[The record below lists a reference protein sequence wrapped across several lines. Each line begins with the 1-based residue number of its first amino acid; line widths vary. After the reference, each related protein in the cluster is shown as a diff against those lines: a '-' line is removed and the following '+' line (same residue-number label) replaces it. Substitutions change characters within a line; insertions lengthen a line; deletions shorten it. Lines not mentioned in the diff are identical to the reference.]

1 MEVDTYNSLTALL
14 LGAALLALVIAVF
27 SLGAVAWRWR
37 SLTRKK
43 HLRRFLISLAAA
55 VALVT
60 THQAMLCWVFLP
72 SQGRKQM
79 ARYEASRA
87 ERAEKSNR
95 RNVGDRVPSVQ
106 VRDIEGNPVDLGAPG
121 KVTLVN
127 FFATWCGPCQVEMPY
142 LESIW
147 QKHKNLPDFRM
158 LVIGR
163 EETEATVRE
172 HFAKNQFTFPG
183 VADPDRKIFDQFAE
197 DLIPRT
203 LIIGQKGQILYHQ
216 AGFLETD
223 LPKLEEILRKHLP
236 K

>member
-1 MEVDTYNSLTALL
+1 
-14 LGAALLALVIAVF
+14 
-27 SLGAVAWRWR
+27 
-37 SLTRKK
+37 
-43 HLRRFLISLAAA
+43 
-55 VALVT
+55 
-60 THQAMLCWVFLP
+60 MLWWVFLP